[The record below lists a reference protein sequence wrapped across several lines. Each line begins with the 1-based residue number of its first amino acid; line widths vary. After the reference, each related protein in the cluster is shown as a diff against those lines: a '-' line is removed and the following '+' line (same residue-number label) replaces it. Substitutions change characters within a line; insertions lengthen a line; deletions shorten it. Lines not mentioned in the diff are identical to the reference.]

1 MPPLSW
7 RTSVG
12 GFWISPRKHPDFFW
26 AFTSRLLLY
35 LGNSVIAGFT
45 LYLLIDYI
53 GLGRD
58 GAADFQPIMMLF
70 AIPVGLV
77 GLLGSGPLSDRI
89 GRRKIFVSAAA
100 LIIAIGLVVPLIS
113 PTPVGMIV
121 MTTIMTF
128 GFGVFQS
135 VDTALVSEVLPNK
148 NDYGKDLGIVNLASF
163 IPGVIGPAV
172 GAIIIQQ
179 WGYASLFPFAIV
191 FAVLGG
197 LAVFPIKGIR

>member
-1 MPPLSW
+1 MPVPPLSW

-70 AIPVGLV
+70 ATRSALSACSARVRCRTA
-77 GLLGSGPLSDRI
+77 SGDARS
-89 GRRKIFVSAAA
+89 S
-100 LIIAIGLVVPLIS
+100 
-113 PTPVGMIV
+113 
-121 MTTIMTF
+121 
-128 GFGVFQS
+128 
-135 VDTALVSEVLPNK
+135 
-148 NDYGKDLGIVNLASF
+148 
-163 IPGVIGPAV
+163 
-172 GAIIIQQ
+172 
-179 WGYASLFPFAIV
+179 
-191 FAVLGG
+191 
-197 LAVFPIKGIR
+197 